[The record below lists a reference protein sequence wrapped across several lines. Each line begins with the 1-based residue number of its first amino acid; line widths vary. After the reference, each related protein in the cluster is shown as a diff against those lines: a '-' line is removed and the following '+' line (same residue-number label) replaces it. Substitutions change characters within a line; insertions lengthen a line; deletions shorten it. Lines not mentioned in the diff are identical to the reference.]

1 MKKFIA
7 ILFAVLLLSV
17 PAVAFDP
24 YDDDPDEIER
34 QNFTKRLIQNM
45 QQIDRDEPQERS
57 NDNYGAVIH
66 GHSDSYGNSY
76 SPSGSRNKVRD
87 DGTVMKRVGN
97 GYIDT
102 DTGEIVPSND

>member
-34 QNFTKRLIQNM
+34 QNFTKRLIKNNQPSF
-45 QQIDRDEPQERS
+45 DEPQER
-57 NDNYGAVIH
+57 NDNYGAVIN

-102 DTGEIVPSND
+102 DTGLFVPSND